1 MEEELTH
8 SRQVKQ
14 SMRSRLILVERQN
27 NRMSEEN
34 AELSANVTRLEQ
46 HNAQLKADITKVI
59 ELAKYLIIWLNIDP
73 SARRFKTIGL
83 VETEGRF
90 VG

>member
-1 MEEELTH
+1 
-8 SRQVKQ
+8 
-14 SMRSRLILVERQN
+14 
-27 NRMSEEN
+27 MSEEN

-73 SARRFKTIGL
+73 SARWFKTIGL